1 MAQLEDTEGRE
12 GYKLLCVST
21 TALRPATSQYLASY
35 ERQLPFIVADYG
47 EGHFVSCQNLS
58 AEDSY
63 SAENYAGTGGQAL
76 DDLHAVRVYAVR
88 HGYRYVMFDRDAEVP
103 EGLEDYSHLW

>member
-1 MAQLEDTEGRE
+1 MAQLEDTDGRE

-21 TALRPATSQYLASY
+21 TALRPATSQYLTQNGA
-35 ERQLPFIVADYG
+35 ELPFIVANYG
-47 EGHFVSCQNLS
+47 EGHFVSCASLS
-58 AEDSY
+58 AEDAY
-63 SAENYAGTGGQAL
+63 SAENYDGADGQAL

-88 HGYRYVMFDRDAEVP
+88 HGYRYVMLDRDAEVP